1 MTSPS
6 DIEGTPSPQE
16 AKAWERAGAA
26 MDPDP
31 GASAEPAPEDP
42 AGGPEPRQRT
52 AHLLAAIA
60 QLRRSRRLWRVLFVI
75 ALLVA
80 GVALT
85 ARLAGMRGETGD
97 QIARIGIDGTI
108 LTDRTRLRT
117 IERIAEDDRVKAVI
131 IDINSPGGT
140 TAGGEELY
148 EALSRLRTEKP
159 VVAVIRE
166 LGASAAYMT
175 AVAADRVIARRLSI
189 VASIGVL
196 YQHVDAGKLFDT
208 IGINLDKVATGPLK
222 AEPSFDEPMS
232 PPVRQSLQALVDDS
246 FAWFVDIVAER
257 RGLERPVVL
266 GLADGRIM
274 TGRLGVET
282 GLIDA
287 NGGEAEAIAW
297 LEAER
302 GLAEDLPV
310 ITWYPVPSSPF
321 GDIGQ
326 WLGGEMGAG
335 LATTLAATLGLP
347 ASGPIALDGLVSLWQ
362 VGQE

>member
-6 DIEGTPSPQE
+6 DSDGTPPPQSNT
-16 AKAWERAGAA
+16 WERASSGPGEAPKAA
-26 MDPDP
+26 ATDT
-31 GASAEPAPEDP
+31 AHA
-42 AGGPEPRQRT
+42 PEPRHQT
-52 AHLLAAIA
+52 AHLLVALDR
-60 QLRRSRRLWRVLFVI
+60 LRRSRRLWRVLFVV

-80 GVALT
+80 ALAAT
-85 ARLAGMRGETGD
+85 ARFAGAGRETGD

-108 LTDRTRLRT
+108 LTDRTRLRA
-117 IERIAEDDRVKAVI
+117 IERIAEDERVKAVI

-175 AVAADRVIARRLSI
+175 AIAADHIVSRRLSI
-189 VASIGVL
+189 VGSIGVL

-208 IGINLDKVATGPLK
+208 IGIDLDKVATGPLK
-222 AEPSFDEPMS
+222 AEPSFDEPIS
-232 PPVRQSLQALVDDS
+232 PAARQSLQALVDDS

-274 TGRLGVET
+274 TGRVGVET

-302 GLAEDLPV
+302 DIAEDLPI
-310 ITWYPVPSSPF
+310 ITWYPVPSSPL
-321 GDIGQ
+321 GDLGQ
-326 WLGGEMGAG
+326 WLGSQMR
-335 LATTLAATLGLP
+335 ATIGLP

-362 VGQE
+362 VGPA